1 MTKFI
6 SIDPS
11 TNKTGL
17 AYFEDGVLA
26 EYRLI
31 DLSALKD
38 NPEMRFD
45 NMAKEILNYLSIHS
59 PTIVWAEET
68 WNAQNIQTTKT
79 LSELLGIIHGWCIA
93 RGVDFHKIL
102 PSQWRRLCG
111 IEQGKKKRAELK
123 QASIAYC
130 QKKYKLTVND
140 DVADA
145 IALGDGV
152 INGCSTE
159 ELFE

>member
-1 MTKFI
+1 MTKFV

-17 AYFEDGVLA
+17 AYFEDGELVEHL
-26 EYRLI
+26 LL
-31 DLSALKD
+31 DLSAQKA
-38 NPEMRFD
+38 NPEQRFD
-45 NMAKEILNYLSIHS
+45 NMAKEILEYLSSHS
-59 PTIVWAEET
+59 PAIVWAEET

-93 RGVDFHKIL
+93 NNIDFHKIL
-102 PSQWRRLCG
+102 PSQWRKLCG

-123 QASIAYC
+123 QASMAYVLER
-130 QKKYKLTVND
+130 YGLTVND

-152 INGCSTE
+152 INGYSAE
-159 ELFE
+159 KLFE